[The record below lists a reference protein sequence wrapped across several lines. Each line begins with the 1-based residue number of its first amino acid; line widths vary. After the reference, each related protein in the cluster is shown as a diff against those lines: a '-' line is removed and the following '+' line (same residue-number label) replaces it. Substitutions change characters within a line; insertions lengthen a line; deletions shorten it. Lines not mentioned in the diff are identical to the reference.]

1 MQYVECLPTISVAG
15 YRLRGGHAAL
25 DGCPDATK
33 PQDQKSE
40 QHSEPQERFDDLREH
55 SAIQEDG
62 VGSPAPHVA
71 FSGSKTSGGLR
82 IVGLKWA
89 PLKVLPCR
97 TIGESC
103 YHDLGDGS
111 RLIKS

>member
-1 MQYVECLPTISVAG
+1 MQYVDLPSISIVDFG
-15 YRLRGGHAAL
+15 LRL

-33 PQDQKSE
+33 AQDPKSE
-40 QHSEPQERFDDLREH
+40 HHSEPQERFGDLREH
-55 SAIQEDG
+55 SALQKDG
-62 VGSPAPHVA
+62 VGSTAPHVA

-97 TIGESC
+97 IIGESC

-111 RLIKS
+111 RFISS

>member
-1 MQYVECLPTISVAG
+1 V
-15 YRLRGGHAAL
+15 L
-25 DGCPDATK
+25 DGCPDVTK
-33 PQDQKSE
+33 PQDQKSQ
-40 QHSEPQERFDDLREH
+40 QHPEPQERFGDLREY

-82 IVGLKWA
+82 IVDLKWA

-103 YHDLGDGS
+103 NHDLGDGS
-111 RLIKS
+111 RFISS